1 MYEPGRPL
9 CYLFLEKI
17 FQLSVSMPTVDD
29 KLKQQFWEHLIS
41 NMPDADQETYVE
53 KLENISRAQ
62 EQDFEKL

>member
-1 MYEPGRPL
+1 
-9 CYLFLEKI
+9 
-17 FQLSVSMPTVDD
+17 MPTVDD